1 MFASSGEATD
11 PCGVPTS
18 VFDHSP
24 SSDTPAFSHFRIRR
38 SILRSATRCSTNL
51 TSHWW
56 DRLSKKPRTSA
67 SSIQFTFFRMSP
79 THSASKASC
88 WLRPGR
94 NPLGEPQEILFVN
107 LVEDR
112 HYRLLNDL
120 VLQSCNTQGT
130 LPSISFRNVGS
141 LGRLRSIRPSMDSA
155 MQVYQLLIQ
164 VSRVLLPR
172 HAIYSG
178 RSVPLQRVEA
188 APQQLGRDV
197 VEQRG
202 EPRPLVPT
210 CCFTHTEQVARRAG
224 PAPRPGR
231 GRLPDVLLGRSPSL
245 HALRRW
251 PSTVVR
257 ALRRYYAT
265 VRLPTDV
272 RVGLLAQGLLQP
284 ARHTFHDG
292 RRWGLPVLARGVSIH
307 AWGLRLRGVRRMLAI
322 AHPSVLPSAM
332 RNDVGTPVAIISQL
346 NTQPACAPVN
356 ASPTA
361 LQLPTHDSGS
371 GWLATPFLCDS
382 FIHNFTPV
390 YPGAPR
396 ILRSEDV

>member
-56 DRLSKKPRTSA
+56 DRLSKKPQTA
-67 SSIQFTFFRMSP
+67 SSIQFTFFRIQPHPQRVQSIVLAAP
-79 THSASKASC
+79 
-88 WLRPGR
+88 RPE
-94 NPLGEPQEILFVN
+94 PIGEAQKVLFVN
-107 LVEDR
+107 LIEDR
-112 HYRLLNDL
+112 HYGLLDDL

-141 LGRLRSIRPSMDSA
+141 LGRLRSIRPLMDSA

-164 VSRVLLPR
+164 VRLVLLPR

-224 PAPRPGR
+224 PALRPGR

-245 HALRRW
+245 HALRRSPLFGHFVSTTRPSDSPPTCVLDFW
-251 PSTVVR
+251 LTAFSNRPVTPSTTGV
-257 ALRRYYAT
+257 
-265 VRLPTDV
+265 D
-272 RVGLLAQGLLQP
+272 
-284 ARHTFHDG
+284 
-292 RRWGLPVLARGVSIH
+292 GVS
-307 AWGLRLRGVRRMLAI
+307 RFSRVEFPYMPGV
-322 AHPSVLPSAM
+322 S
-332 RNDVGTPVAIISQL
+332 D
-346 NTQPACAPVN
+346 CAE
-356 ASPTA
+356 
-361 LQLPTHDSGS
+361 SG
-371 GWLATPFLCDS
+371 GCW
-382 FIHNFTPV
+382 
-390 YPGAPR
+390 R
-396 ILRSEDV
+396 